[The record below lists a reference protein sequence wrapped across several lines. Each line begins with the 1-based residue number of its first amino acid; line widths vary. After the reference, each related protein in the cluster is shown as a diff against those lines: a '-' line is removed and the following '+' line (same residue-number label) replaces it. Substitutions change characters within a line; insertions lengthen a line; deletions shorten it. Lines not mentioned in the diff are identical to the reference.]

1 MSCVFSRVVG
11 PVAVKPCRMLPYAS
25 CDDRNKNPRGLEKLL
40 LIRKHPIPL
49 GPVTVSLPDPKLFSG
64 SVNLGMNTTRQLKPS
79 TQENAK
85 HVSVGRPCLSMY
97 LCSDRLIS

>member
-11 PVAVKPCRMLPYAS
+11 PVAVKPCRMPVVMFETRIRGVWKSS
-25 CDDRNKNPRGLEKLL
+25 C
-40 LIRKHPIPL
+40 PL
-49 GPVTVSLPDPKLFSG
+49 GPLIVSLPDPKLFSG

-79 TQENAK
+79 TQETPK
-85 HVSVGRPCLSMY
+85 HVSVDRPCLSMY